1 MEPTPRVRFGACVGE
16 ATTWKRL
23 YFAFLERRGEAGLV
37 PLVPSASARTQVRS
51 TLFVQSMASLN
62 LAFEHALWTS
72 LNLAFEHALW
82 ARLQLALACCG
93 QSATSPNLVHE

>member
-37 PLVPSASARTQVRS
+37 PLVPSAAVRTQVRS
-51 TLFVQSMASLN
+51 TL
-62 LAFEHALWTS
+62 
-72 LNLAFEHALW
+72 FEHALW
-82 ARLQLALACCG
+82 ARLQLAL
-93 QSATSPNLVHE
+93 